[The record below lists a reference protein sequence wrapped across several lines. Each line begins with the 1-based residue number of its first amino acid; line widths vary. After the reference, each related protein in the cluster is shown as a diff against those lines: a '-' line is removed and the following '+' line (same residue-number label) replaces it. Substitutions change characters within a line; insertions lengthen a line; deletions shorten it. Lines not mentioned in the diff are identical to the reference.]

1 MIELFGKHK
10 ISSDFVKSLSIDCL
24 SLDIVAFNLFVD
36 GIHFDGSARTK
47 QIYEEKL
54 STSLLSL
61 VVAVR
66 TLLYQGI
73 EDKVPCPNVTCC
85 GFYESK
91 NPKDKASLSVKDI
104 CDKIIHADSIARYFE
119 KTQDT
124 DQKPV
129 TIITGEYHNKSW
141 NLEISISLF
150 CESILN
156 WMDELEKHNK
166 AN

>member
-10 ISSDFVKSLSIDCL
+10 ISSGFVKSLSIDCL
-24 SLDIVAFNLFVD
+24 SLDLVAFNLFVD
-36 GIHFDGSARTK
+36 GIHFDGSDRTK

-61 VVAVR
+61 AVAVR

-73 EDKVPCPNVTCC
+73 EEKASCPNVTCC
-85 GFYESK
+85 GFYESD
-91 NPKDKASLSVKDI
+91 NPEDKALVSIKDI

-119 KTQDT
+119 KTQEV
-124 DQKPV
+124 DQNP
-129 TIITGEYHNKSW
+129 ITSIKGMHNKKSW

-150 CESILN
+150 CEAILN
-156 WMDELEKHNK
+156 WMDKLEK
-166 AN
+166 A